1 VAAIQRY
8 MVGTTGEIR
17 VLALWHRKERQM
29 ALNPPFTIRIE
40 KPETALAETMNE
52 MRTWLDSHGVQP
64 VEFKIAMTGIP
75 GISFD
80 VRFRTEDEAVL
91 FEQVFA

>member
-1 VAAIQRY
+1 
-8 MVGTTGEIR
+8 
-17 VLALWHRKERQM
+17 M
-29 ALNPPFTIRIE
+29 ALDPPFTIRIE

-52 MRTWLDSHGVQP
+52 MRTWLDKHGVQP

-75 GISFD
+75 GIAFD
-80 VRFRTEDEAVL
+80 VQFRSEDEAVQ